1 MSEDIV
7 ARLRA
12 VLHDDKSVE
21 LMNREAADE
30 IGDLRFQLEGT
41 TRELENALSRERSLM
56 RERED
61 SRIGADNL
69 AAEIERLRREVKET
83 QMNACYAFARR
94 AGVNLNAKALWYA
107 KQMGWKCFEGG
118 TE

>member
-7 ARLRA
+7 TRLRA

-30 IGDLRFQLEGT
+30 I
-41 TRELENALSRERSLM
+41 
-56 RERED
+56 
-61 SRIGADNL
+61 
-69 AAEIERLRREVKET
+69 ERLRREVKET
-83 QMNACYAFARR
+83 QMNACYVFARR
-94 AGVNLNAKALWYA
+94 ASVNMNAKALWYA

>member
-7 ARLRA
+7 TRLRA
-12 VLHDDKSVE
+12 VLHNDKSVE

-30 IGDLRFQLEGT
+30 IEG
-41 TRELENALSRERSLM
+41 
-56 RERED
+56 
-61 SRIGADNL
+61 
-69 AAEIERLRREVKET
+69 LRREVRET

-107 KQMGWKCFEGG
+107 KQMGWNCFEGG
-118 TE
+118 PE